1 MQQISKLP
9 NFKWLTR
16 LVKIEAGEGRA
27 SLISFSIFFFL
38 LCGYYIL
45 RPIRDSMAITG
56 GVDNIQWLFTATFV
70 GILIIVPLFGW
81 ACSRLRRAVLI
92 SSVYGI
98 IIITLTLFYALFWHY
113 PDSLWI
119 ARSFYIWVSIFNLMM
134 LSVFWS
140 LMADVF
146 NSEQSHRL
154 FSFIAAGGSLGALT
168 GPLISAL
175 LVVQIGHQQ
184 LLLISICCF
193 IAVVGL
199 VLLLLRQVNPQA
211 AKKDHELPIPGNPF
225 AGFSL
230 IIKTPYLLGYSLFLF
245 LLSAISTFLYFQQAQ
260 LMSELLPDAQA
271 RTQLFAW
278 IDVSVSALSIFFQL
292 LVTGNIVKRFG
303 VAIVL
308 TLSPILLMLGFI
320 SFAWHPI
327 LFVVVATGMIRR
339 VGAYAFIR
347 PCREMLFTNL
357 DREMKYKAKNFIDTV
372 VYRGG
377 DTISSWFYAT
387 CVSFGLTLVG
397 TAIIGAFIA
406 AITGGVGYLLG
417 KKHEYR

>member
-1 MQQISKLP
+1 
-9 NFKWLTR
+9 
-16 LVKIEAGEGRA
+16 
-27 SLISFSIFFFL
+27 
-38 LCGYYIL
+38 
-45 RPIRDSMAITG
+45 MAITG

-119 ARSFYIWVSIFNLMM
+119 ARGFYIWVSIFNLMM